1 MFLIKRLLWNIFSYS
16 AEGFKVGCDWSR
28 AAFSP
33 DGQYISV
40 GSADGSVYIWNLS
53 SNKLETVLKEHL

>member
-1 MFLIKRLLWNIFSYS
+1 MNQVLRTFS

-33 DGQYISV
+33 DGHYVSV
-40 GSADGSVYIWNLS
+40 GSSDGAVFIWNVTGKVES
-53 SNKLETVLKEHL
+53 ILKEHS

>member
-1 MFLIKRLLWNIFSYS
+1 MAYFFYS

-40 GSADGSVYIWNLS
+40 GSADGSVYIWNVS
-53 SNKLETVLKEHL
+53 SNKLESVLKEHL

>member
-1 MFLIKRLLWNIFSYS
+1 MLLFYS

-40 GSADGSVYIWNLS
+40 GSADGSVYMWNVGTS
-53 SNKLETVLKEHL
+53 KLESVLKEHM